1 MTYRV
6 LVVED
11 EPVAGEANAAY
22 LARLG
27 LEVAALAR
35 TGQEAARILAA
46 DQQIDL
52 VLLDMHLPDGHGLA
66 LLRSIRAAGRPV
78 DVIAVTAARDV
89 DVVRQAVAQGV
100 VAYLIKPFTFAAFR
114 DKIEQYRD
122 YREGLD
128 NQSDTVGQTEVD
140 AMLASLRPVLGTQSL
155 PKGLTVGTLKLVSE
169 VVRAHGPVSAAE
181 VGHQLATSRV
191 TARRYL
197 EYLTE
202 TGLARRTSRHGTS
215 GRPEVEYHWR

>member
-22 LARLG
+22 LTRLG
-27 LEVAALAR
+27 LEVVAVAR
-35 TGQEAARILAA
+35 TGREATLRLTT
-46 DQQIDL
+46 DHDIDL

-66 LLRSIRAAGRPV
+66 LLRSIRAAGRPI

-122 YREGLD
+122 YRARLEG
-128 NQSDTVGQTEVD
+128 QSDTVGQTEVD

-155 PKGLTVGTLKLVSE
+155 PKGLTVSTLELVSRA
-169 VVRAHGPVSAAE
+169 VRASGPVSAAE
-181 VGHQLATSRV
+181 VAQQLATSRV

-202 TGLARRTSRHGTS
+202 TGLARRSSRHGTS
-215 GRPEVEYHWR
+215 GRPEVEYRWQ

>member
-1 MTYRV
+1 MTYRA

-22 LARLG
+22 LVRLG
-27 LEVAALAR
+27 LEVVGIAR
-35 TGQEAARILAA
+35 TGQEAVRLLGTDAA
-46 DQQIDL
+46 VDL
-52 VLLDMHLPDGHGLA
+52 VLLDMHLPDGHGLS
-66 LLRSIRAAGRPV
+66 LLRSIRGTSRPI

-114 DKIEQYRD
+114 DKIEQYLD
-122 YREGLD
+122 YRSRLD
-128 NQSDTVGQTEVD
+128 GQSQTVGQTEVD
-140 AMLASLRPVLGTQSL
+140 AMLASLRPTLGAQSL
-155 PKGLTVGTLKLVSE
+155 PKGLTVGTLEQVSQ
-169 VVRAHGPVSAAE
+169 VVRTQGPVSAAE
-181 VGHQLATSRV
+181 AGLALDTSRV

-202 TGLARRTSRHGTS
+202 TGLARRSNRHGTS
-215 GRPEVEYHWR
+215 GRPEVEYRWR

>member
-22 LARLG
+22 LTRLG
-27 LEVAALAR
+27 LEVVAVAR
-35 TGQEAARILAA
+35 TGQAAARTLAEDDA
-46 DQQIDL
+46 VDL
-52 VLLDMHLPDGHGLA
+52 VLLDMHLPDGHGLS
-66 LLRSIRAAGRPV
+66 LLRSIRATNRPI

-89 DVVRQAVAQGV
+89 EVVRQAVAQGV

-122 YREGLD
+122 YRERVDG
-128 NQSDTVGQTEVD
+128 QSDTVGQTEVD
-140 AMLASLRPVLGTQSL
+140 AMLASLRPVLGAQSL
-155 PKGLTVGTLKLVSE
+155 PKGLTVGTLELVSQ
-169 VVRAHGPVSAAE
+169 VVRSRGPVSAGE
-181 VGHQLATSRV
+181 VGAHLTTSRV

-202 TGLARRTSRHGTS
+202 TGLVRRSNRHGTS
-215 GRPEVEYHWR
+215 GRPEIEYRWR